1 MPGMNDVLLEDDLL
15 AWQDAVDRYTRQE
28 LAPLCAQSE
37 RPMPQA
43 DVRRVVQGLTELG
56 VLNLG
61 HEPAMGLWDDA
72 SDPLQRR
79 LALHVLQ
86 TLAACAPGV
95 AYQVHGQALAAR
107 LDRSAGMRPDGLTL
121 VSLQGWLGLGRD
133 AVVPVIQGRAPSAG
147 QQAMLADNW
156 AWPTPAHPRLVH
168 ALPDWQALWM
178 PIWRVDTGWQ
188 WWRVPR
194 AACLVRPCPNSHGLD
209 ELSTQQ
215 VWVEAESQVGGLIW
229 PGLAGPAAHEAWL
242 DLQTLHAMGLQA
254 MSQAVVCQAGVL
266 AQEQAHLRRQGGQT
280 IVRHVAVQQ
289 LLSQCHSAVHESDRV
304 LRAWGAPQAAW
315 SDLLTCWRD
324 RARCQVRLS
333 EGASAA
339 LQVFGGM
346 GYMRDNAMEKAL
358 RDVNQLRLLGG
369 SPAEL
374 RLCVAHADACLEE
387 IT

>member
-1 MPGMNDVLLEDDLL
+1 MNDVLLEDDLL
-15 AWQDAVDRYTRQE
+15 AWQDAVDRYARQE

-37 RPMPQA
+37 HPMPQA
-43 DVRRVVQGLTELG
+43 EVRRVVQGLAELG
-56 VLNLG
+56 VLNLSD
-61 HEPAMGLWDDA
+61 EPAMGLWDDP

-86 TLAACAPGV
+86 TLAACAAGV

-107 LDRSAGMRPDGLTL
+107 LDRWAGLQPEGQTL

-133 AVVPVIQGRAPSAG
+133 AVVPIIQGRAPSMG
-147 QQAMLADNW
+147 QQALLADNW
-156 AWPTPAHPRLVH
+156 AWPTLAHPRLLH
-168 ALPDWQALWM
+168 ALPDWQAQWM
-178 PIWRVDTGWQ
+178 PVWQADTGWQ

-194 AACLVRPCPNSHGLD
+194 AACLVRPCPDSHGLD
-209 ELSTQQ
+209 ELLTQQ
-215 VWVEAESQVGGLIW
+215 VWIEHDATVARSDW
-229 PGLAGPAAHEAWL
+229 PSLQGPAAHQAWMS
-242 DLQTLHAMGLQA
+242 LQTLHTMGLQA
-254 MSQAVVCQAGVL
+254 MSQAVVRQAGL
-266 AQEQAHLRRQGGQT
+266 RAQEQAHLRRQGGHT

-289 LLSQCHSAVHESDRV
+289 LLSQCHSAVHESDGV
-304 LRAWGAPQAAW
+304 LRTWGAAQSDW

-324 RARCQVRLS
+324 RARCQVRLC

-387 IT
+387 AA